1 MSPVVHDQAR
11 ALLEHLV
18 AVAEL
23 ADEVGLQAVVLRVQ
37 HLEALVAARRNRL
50 EARVRLPLRHVLSHR
65 DHISAG

>member
-11 ALLEHLV
+11 ALLEYLI

-50 EARVRLPLRHVLSHR
+50 EASVRLPLCHVLSHR
-65 DHISAG
+65 DHIRAG